1 MTGHFPRRGKLE
13 KLIIR
18 QKAEIKFLVIKKI
31 KRAVSCEIKKMS
43 LLHLSKLTA
52 FVGTKTQI
60 KGSLMFL
67 HCKKDMNKV
76 PSTLFQCLCFCN
88 ANNGRNVLPLGHEGF
103 KSINNLSE

>member
-1 MTGHFPRRGKLE
+1 MYF
-13 KLIIR
+13 
-18 QKAEIKFLVIKKI
+18 
-31 KRAVSCEIKKMS
+31 
-43 LLHLSKLTA
+43 LHLSELIA
-52 FVGTKTQI
+52 FVGTKAQI

-76 PSTLFQCLCFCN
+76 PSILFQCLCLCN